1 MSSLARSLERLLDS
15 SAVAPAPAP
24 PRPLLPLA
32 ETRRQWLPVSAH
44 IRQRY
49 LVTYRAPAARLRA
62 LLPAPLTVDA
72 YEGYGFV
79 SVCALDM
86 TDMGIVGLPSWL
98 RFDNRELLY
107 RVGVR
112 VRGQPSF
119 FTLRSDV
126 SSGALALLGRFSCYR
141 LRRAQVTAQRADGRL
156 RLTCRSADGRAD
168 ADFEA
173 ATTPAADVTSARDSI
188 FRDAERAAAF
198 LLGMRFS
205 TDVAPDGRVL
215 VQDIDHDP
223 WGARFVEPT
232 RCELPFMDHLGLL
245 IGAPLSYDNTL
256 VMANLRQTWRAAR
269 WI

>member
-1 MSSLARSLERLLDS
+1 MSSLVRSLERLVDS
-15 SAVAPAPAP
+15 PAVAPA
-24 PRPLLPLA
+24 RPLFPLA

-49 LVTYRAPAARLRA
+49 LVTYRAPASRLRA

-72 YEGYGFV
+72 YDGYGFV

-98 RFDNRELLY
+98 RFENRELLY

-112 VRGQPSF
+112 VGGQSSF

-126 SSGALALLGRFSCYR
+126 SSRALALLGRFSCYR

-173 ATTPAADVTSARDSI
+173 ATTPPAADVACGRASI
-188 FRDAERAAAF
+188 FGDPERAASF

-205 TDVAPDGRVL
+205 TDVARDGRVL

-223 WGARFVEPT
+223 WGARFVDPT
-232 RCELPFMDHLGLL
+232 RCELPFIDHLGRLM
-245 IGAPLSYDNTL
+245 GAPLSYDNTL

-269 WI
+269 WM

>member
-15 SAVAPAPAP
+15 SVVAPAAT
-24 PRPLLPLA
+24 RPLFPLA
-32 ETRRQWLPVSAH
+32 ATRRQWLPVSAH

-72 YEGYGFV
+72 YDGHGFV

-86 TDMGIVGLPSWL
+86 TEMGIVGLPSWL
-98 RFDNRELLY
+98 RFENRELLY

-112 VRGQPSF
+112 VNGQSSF

-126 SSGALALLGRFSCYR
+126 SSGVLAVLGRFSCYR

-173 ATTPAADVTSARDSI
+173 ATASAVADGASARASI
-188 FRDAERAAAF
+188 FGDAERAAAF

-205 TDVAPDGRVL
+205 TDVARDGRVL

-232 RCELPFMDHLGLL
+232 RCELPFIAHLGGL